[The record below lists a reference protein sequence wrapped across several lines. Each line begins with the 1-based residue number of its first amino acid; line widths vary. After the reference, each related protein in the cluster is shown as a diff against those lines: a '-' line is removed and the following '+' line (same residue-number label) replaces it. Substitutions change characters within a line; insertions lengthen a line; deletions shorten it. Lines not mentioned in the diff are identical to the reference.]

1 VTCQKAAR
9 LAGYKGRVACESK
22 WTRQRAKGAASGG
35 KCTGGRDG
43 RKCTGSAR
51 VATVGTGDG
60 RSRYGDGLHD
70 VEPLR
75 VVIAG
80 QPADGVVLYFGL
92 GITRTVIRTRTRTR
106 TLNLTL
112 TLTLTLSLP
121 SLPTVT
127 YLG

>member
-1 VTCQKAAR
+1 M
-9 LAGYKGRVACESK
+9 
-22 WTRQRAKGAASGG
+22 
-35 KCTGGRDG
+35 
-43 RKCTGSAR
+43 
-51 VATVGTGDG
+51 GTGDG

>member
-1 VTCQKAAR
+1 
-9 LAGYKGRVACESK
+9 
-22 WTRQRAKGAASGG
+22 
-35 KCTGGRDG
+35 
-43 RKCTGSAR
+43 

-60 RSRYGDGLHD
+60 RSRHGDGLHD

-106 TLNLTL
+106 TRTLKLTL
-112 TLTLTLSLP
+112 SLSLTLSLP
-121 SLPTVT
+121 GLPTVT